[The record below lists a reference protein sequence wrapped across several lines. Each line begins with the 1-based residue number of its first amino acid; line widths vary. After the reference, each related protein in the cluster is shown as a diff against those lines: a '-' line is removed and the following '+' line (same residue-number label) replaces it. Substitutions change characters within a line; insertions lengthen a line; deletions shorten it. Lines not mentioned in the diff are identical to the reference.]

1 MISCFIKSR
10 RLLLCGLLLIF
21 IIGWATKV
29 YAERTQS
36 ALAQS
41 VVRFHVLANSDSTE
55 DQALKSKVK
64 DMVLTELR
72 PELSVSRSVEETR
85 VFLSSRLK
93 CIEADVG
100 EYIQALGYN
109 YQVKV
114 SLDNAIFPATTYGN
128 VTFFPGEYQAL
139 RIVIGEGIGQNWWC
153 VVFPPLCYVD
163 VAKDYTSE
171 EEILL
176 LRNIS
181 DMDYLLLTGEA
192 REENVTVNV
201 RFKVVEAWQ
210 NIIHRNRNFENDKDS
225 LIARE
230 RRRSETIE

>member
-1 MISCFIKSR
+1 MISCFIKRR
-10 RLLLCGLLLIF
+10 RLLLCSLLLIF
-21 IIGWATKV
+21 VIGWATKV

-41 VVRFHVLANSDSTE
+41 VVRFHVLANSDSVE

-64 DMVLTELR
+64 DRVLTELK
-72 PELSVSRSVEETR
+72 PELSVSRSVEETQA
-85 VFLSSRLK
+85 FLSSRLK
-93 CIEADVG
+93 CIEADVSA
-100 EYIQALGYN
+100 YIQTLGYN
-109 YQVKV
+109 YPVKV
-114 SLDNAIFPATTYGN
+114 SIDNSVFPATTYGN

-139 RIVIGEGIGQNWWC
+139 RVVIGEGEGQNWWC

-171 EEILL
+171 EELLL
-176 LRNIS
+176 LRNIT

-201 RFKVVEAWQ
+201 RFKVVETWQ
-210 NIIHRNRNFENDKDS
+210 NLLHRNRNFENDNES
-225 LIARE
+225 LVARE
-230 RRRSETIE
+230 GSRAEAIE

>member
-1 MISCFIKSR
+1 MISCFIKSK

-21 IIGWATKV
+21 IIGWATMV

-41 VVRFHVLANSDSTE
+41 VVRFHVLANSDSAE
-55 DQALKSKVK
+55 DQALKMEVK
-64 DMVLTELR
+64 NMVLSELR

-85 VFLSSRLK
+85 DFLSSRLK
-93 CIEADVG
+93 CIETDVSA
-100 EYIQALGYN
+100 YIQTLGYN
-109 YQVKV
+109 YPVKV
-114 SLDNAIFPATTYGN
+114 SLDNAVFPATTYGN

-139 RIVIGEGIGQNWWC
+139 RIVIGEGEGQNWWC

-171 EEILL
+171 EELLL
-176 LRNIS
+176 LRSIS

-201 RFKVVEAWQ
+201 RFKVVETWQ
-210 NIIHRNRNFENDKDS
+210 NLLHRNRSFESDNDS
-225 LIARE
+225 LVARE
-230 RRRSETIE
+230 RSRAE